1 MIQNSKYI
9 FLINFIINFII
20 ILMLLLNYNIQSNLT
35 SQIFLRMQEKNIL
48 FQTHPGPLLPHLMH
62 EYQHPNNYKKK
73 NLMYF
78 DKETKYKI
86 SDQMPN
92 GGNFEVFS
100 YYLFGLTL
108 KEIYL
113 VEY

>member
-1 MIQNSKYI
+1 
-9 FLINFIINFII
+9 
-20 ILMLLLNYNIQSNLT
+20 
-35 SQIFLRMQEKNIL
+35 
-48 FQTHPGPLLPHLMH
+48 MH